1 MTKTF
6 SLSGHLI
13 DLHDRTVRPATVH
26 VRDGVI
32 ERIEPAEDV
41 PGRYLLPGFVDA
53 HVHVESSMLT
63 PSEFA
68 RAATPHGTVATV
80 SDPHEI
86 ANVLGVEGVEYMIAD
101 GEQVPFHFAFGAPS
115 CVPATPFETS
125 GATLGPDAVAA
136 LLDRDDVPYL
146 SEMMNYPGAI
156 HRDDDVM
163 AKIAAAQDRGKPVD
177 GHAPGLR
184 GEGVEA
190 YANAGIQTDHECV
203 EIEEAREK
211 LAAGMTIM
219 IREGSAA
226 KNFDELIPLMAE
238 APDRLMFC
246 SDDKHP
252 DALVE
257 GHIDDLARRA
267 IDRGYDPFD
276 VLHAACVHP
285 VEHYDLDVGL
295 LREGDP
301 ADFIVVDDP
310 DALTVQR
317 TYVEGKLVA
326 EDGETTIEHVS
337 SDVVNQFAAEPV
349 APAAFRVP
357 AAGDRMRAITAVDN
371 QLVTGE
377 EIVDTPVDDGRAVAD
392 PDRDLLKLAVVNR
405 YVEASDPA
413 VGFIR
418 GFGLDEGALASS
430 VAHDSHNVVAVGTSD
445 AALARAVNAVI
456 RQEGG
461 ISAVAEGTHV
471 LPLPIAGLVS
481 DEPYDVVA
489 RRYTR
494 LSRFVQDELG
504 SPMDAPFMT
513 LSFMALLVIPQL
525 KLSDQGLFD
534 GEAFS
539 FADVFV
545 EAA

>member
-1 MTKTF
+1 MPKSF
-6 SLSGHLI
+6 SLAGHLI
-13 DLHDRTVRPATVH
+13 DLHERSIRPATVH
-26 VRDGVI
+26 VQDGTVD
-32 ERIEPAEDV
+32 RIEPAENV
-41 PGRYLLPGFVDA
+41 PDRYLLPGFVDA

-68 RAATPHGTVATV
+68 RAAVPHGTVATV

-86 ANVLGVEGVEYMIAD
+86 ANVLGVDGVEYMIED
-101 GEQVPFHFAFGAPS
+101 GRQVPFHFAFGAPS
-115 CVPATPFETS
+115 CVPATPFETN
-125 GATLGPDAVAA
+125 GATLDPEAVAA

-156 HRDDDVM
+156 TRDDDVM
-163 AKIAAAQDRGKPVD
+163 AKIEAALQRGKPVD

-184 GEGVEA
+184 GEGVED
-190 YANAGIQTDHECV
+190 YATAGIETDHECF

-211 LAAGMTIM
+211 LDAGMKIM

-226 KNFDELIPLMAE
+226 KNFDELIPLMDE
-238 APDRLMFC
+238 APERLMFC

-252 DALVE
+252 DSLVE
-257 GHIDDLARRA
+257 SHIDALARRA
-267 IDRGYDPFD
+267 INRGYDRFD
-276 VLHAACVHP
+276 VLRAACVHP
-285 VEHYDLDVGL
+285 VEHYGLDVGL

-301 ADFIVVDDP
+301 ADFIVVDHP
-310 DALTVQR
+310 DTLRVQR
-317 TYVEGKLVA
+317 TYVEGRLVA
-326 EDGETTIEHVS
+326 ENSETQIERVP
-337 SDVVNQFAAEPV
+337 SDVVNEFEAEPV
-349 APAAFRVP
+349 EPDTFAVP
-357 AAGDRMRAITAVDN
+357 AEGNQMRAITAVDN
-371 QLVTGE
+371 QLMTGE
-377 EIVDTPVDDGRAVAD
+377 EIVDTPVEEGMAVAD

-405 YVEASDPA
+405 YTETSEPSVA
-413 VGFIR
+413 FIR
-418 GFGLDEGALASS
+418 GFGLEEGALASS
-430 VAHDSHNVVAVGTSD
+430 VAHDSHNVVAVGASN

-481 DEPYDVVA
+481 DEPHDVVA

-494 LSRFVQDELG
+494 LSHFVQNELG

-534 GEAFS
+534 GEAFT
-539 FADVFV
+539 FV
-545 EAA
+545 DPFVA

>member
-1 MTKTF
+1 M
-6 SLSGHLI
+6 
-13 DLHDRTVRPATVH
+13 D
-26 VRDGVI
+26 
-32 ERIEPAEDV
+32 
-41 PGRYLLPGFVDA
+41 
-53 HVHVESSMLT
+53 
-63 PSEFA
+63 
-68 RAATPHGTVATV
+68 
-80 SDPHEI
+80 
-86 ANVLGVEGVEYMIAD
+86 
-101 GEQVPFHFAFGAPS
+101 
-115 CVPATPFETS
+115 
-125 GATLGPDAVAA
+125 
-136 LLDRDDVPYL
+136 
-146 SEMMNYPGAI
+146 
-156 HRDDDVM
+156 
-163 AKIAAAQDRGKPVD
+163 
-177 GHAPGLR
+177 
-184 GEGVEA
+184 
-190 YANAGIQTDHECV
+190 
-203 EIEEAREK
+203 
-211 LAAGMTIM
+211 
-219 IREGSAA
+219 
-226 KNFDELIPLMAE
+226 E

-257 GHIDDLARRA
+257 GHIDALARRA
-267 IDRGYDPFD
+267 IDRGYDRYD
-276 VLHAACVHP
+276 VLRAACVHP
-285 VEHYDLDVGL
+285 VEHYGLDVGL

-310 DALTVQR
+310 EALTVQR
-317 TYVEGKLVA
+317 TYVEGTLVA
-326 EDGETTIEHVS
+326 ETGETTIERVP

-349 APAAFRVP
+349 EPTAFRVE
-357 AAGDRMRAITAVDN
+357 AGGDRMRVITAVDN

-377 EIVDTPVDDGRAVAD
+377 EIVDTPVGDGLAVAD

-405 YVEASDPA
+405 YTEKSDPA
-413 VGFIR
+413 VAFIR

-461 ISAVAEGTHV
+461 ISAAAEDTHV
-471 LPLPIAGLVS
+471 LPLPIAGLMS
-481 DEPYDVVA
+481 DEPYEQVA

-494 LSRFVQDELG
+494 LSRVVQDELG

-539 FADVFV
+539 FTDVFV